1 MLLLAGF
8 KALLHRYSGQRQIV
22 VGSPVAN
29 RMREEVQGLVGFFVN
44 SLVLSTDFGGDPTF
58 DELLARV
65 RETTLEAYAY
75 QDLPF
80 EKLVEELR
88 PDRDL
93 SRHPLFL
100 TVFVLQQSDAM
111 LPDFR
116 FDGIASELMDLGEVT
131 VRFDLEAHLFL
142 APDGLRGY
150 LFYNRD
156 LFMPETIE
164 RLERHFRTLLEN
176 VTQDPTQRIS
186 GLSLLSPEEDAA
198 MKDWS
203 HA

>member
-8 KALLHRYSGQRQIV
+8 KALLHRYTGQQQIV

-29 RMREEVQGLVGFFVN
+29 RTHEEVQGLVGFFVN
-44 SLVLSTDFGGDPTF
+44 SLVLATDFSGDPTF

-65 RETTLEAYAY
+65 RETTLEAYAH

-80 EKLVEELR
+80 EKLVEDLQ
-88 PDRDL
+88 PGRDL
-93 SRHPLFL
+93 SRHPLFQ

-116 FDGIASELMDLGEVT
+116 FQGIEGELLNIGEVA

-142 APDGLRGY
+142 APNGLRGY

-156 LFMPETIE
+156 LFTPETIE
-164 RLERHFRTLLEN
+164 RLERHFRMLLEN
-176 VTQDPTQRIS
+176 AEQDPTQRIS
-186 GLSLLSPEEDAA
+186 SLSLLSPEEDAA